1 MSHGRKTEQVTIIRV
16 NRRGDILSYDT
27 IEQPIEP
34 VKSSSKHYSR
44 PKKVKQPVVYKENSY
59 YSEEDTSDV
68 NVPVRKTY
76 ENTIKETKPE
86 RRRLSPL
93 QSDREIVEERI
104 IWQGK
109 ARTDSHN
116 ENTTDRRKSGRKS
129 IRVAGDPNGYVL
141 VDSPDNYSEEH
152 TRSQERGR
160 SLRNEKQNINSTR
173 KRGPISDEVYSDIQN
188 YEYDDRRIQYK
199 PARLP
204 PVQNRTFGLQQK
216 SRSNSRND
224 DYTRRIRKSRSTSVN
239 NRKSSRY
246 DYIKPK
252 IDDRNEEY
260 VRNIKY
266 EPKPRNT
273 SKLPRWRS
281 EPKMGSFNV
290 SYDTKPTYRQPR
302 KFSGDPNGWRLVN
315 NRNNYDEDDTRHQE
329 RRRSPRNEKQNTNS
343 TPKRRTKS
351 DRVYN
356 DNQKYDVDDRKKRS
370 KPAKLPPI
378 HHRTF
383 GWQQKSQN
391 NDSTGRIR
399 KHRPTSV
406 NARKNT
412 QYNSIKPKID
422 NHNEEFVKSLKYQSK
437 PRIINDLPLWK
448 YESKTKSY
456 NDSYNP
462 ELTHRKPKI
471 FREKLDWNARSKI
484 DSGFATNA

>member
-224 DYTRRIRKSRSTSVN
+224 DYTRRIRKSRSTSN

-329 RRRSPRNEKQNTNS
+329 RRRSLRNEKQNI
-343 TPKRRTKS
+343 
-351 DRVYN
+351 
-356 DNQKYDVDDRKKRS
+356 
-370 KPAKLPPI
+370 PI